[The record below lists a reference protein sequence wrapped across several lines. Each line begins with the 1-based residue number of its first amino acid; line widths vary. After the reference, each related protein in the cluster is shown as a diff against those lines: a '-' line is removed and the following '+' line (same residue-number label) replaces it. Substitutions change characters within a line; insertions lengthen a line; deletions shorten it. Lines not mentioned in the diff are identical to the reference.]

1 MGANRSVRVV
11 RYSPLTASMPPVP
24 SRSAGQ
30 PVDGPARDRP
40 TDGPA
45 LVRHLS
51 DARLGRTRDAD
62 EINRGLGTG
71 TRQATILGMS
81 GLVDH
86 YSVLEVKPDA
96 EAGAIRA
103 AYRRLAW
110 QYHPDVGGS
119 QRAMAALN
127 GAWHILRD
135 PDARARYDGRR
146 SAVSGGPMP
155 PTPAARPAP
164 AARPTPAG
172 PPTAAHAAPMARP
185 APAAPATAAAHP
197 TPAGHPT
204 PAEPVSRGERRAPG
218 AAASR
223 DPAAD
228 LGAAASAKATRP
240 AAGGPRNG
248 PTVMDFGRYE
258 GWSLVQLSTT
268 DPDYLEWLARTS
280 IGRRLQPEIAAL
292 LAPRHAAA
300 STREEASRTRQS
312 ARAGSRWARARPAAA
327 R

>member
-1 MGANRSVRVV
+1 
-11 RYSPLTASMPPVP
+11 
-24 SRSAGQ
+24 
-30 PVDGPARDRP
+30 
-40 TDGPA
+40 
-45 LVRHLS
+45 
-51 DARLGRTRDAD
+51 
-62 EINRGLGTG
+62 
-71 TRQATILGMS
+71 MS

-127 GAWHILRD
+127 GAWRILRD

-155 PTPAARPAP
+155 PTPVAHPTPAARPAP

-185 APAAPATAAAHP
+185 APAAPATAAAHAAP
-197 TPAGHPT
+197 MARPAPAAPATAAAHPT

-300 STREEASRTRQS
+300 SAREEASRTRQS